1 VNGIG
6 EARHADFGITGAK
19 DMGMI
24 YSKGEPLKKVPTER
38 LVDELFNEIDRYYGA
53 GKQVVRDETKA
64 AEARAWLAEN
74 EDMTAMT
81 PERIAAM
88 EAAAA
93 DAEPAARL
101 DEELSP
107 VAGRRFTRA

>member
-1 VNGIG
+1 
-6 EARHADFGITGAK
+6 
-19 DMGMI
+19 MGMI
-24 YSKGEPLKKVPTER
+24 YSRGEPLKKVPTER
-38 LVDELFNEIDRYYGA
+38 LVDELFEEIDRYYAA
-53 GKQVVRDETKA
+53 GKHVLRDEASA

-74 EDMTAMT
+74 EDETAMT
-81 PERIAAM
+81 PERMAAM

-93 DAEPAARL
+93 DGASDEAASTPQRPRARL